1 MLNKNTTQKKIKILF
16 RLRSMETGGVQNV
29 FLDIWRN
36 LPKDKF
42 EITLMLNLY
51 QGELLSEIP
60 KDIKL
65 IVLAKGKEQMSKN
78 SFIQKIQLGLRRLKL
93 EIYDRFPTLLY
104 TQKVKDEY
112 DIEVSCGYAEFEMVL
127 NSPQKSKKV
136 GWFHTDVSYDKN
148 LKRVQK
154 RINLMKQFDWM
165 VFCSAQSRQIIKDLH
180 SVTYPNSSIIY
191 NAIKINE
198 ARKKAEAF
206 PVSYDTKPVFSS
218 MGRLHSRKGYDML
231 VKIHKRLIDEGLT
244 HSIVVAGGGNE
255 MNNLQSQIKELSVEK
270 TFILLG
276 NQTNPFPYIKA
287 SDFFVMPTRSESYP
301 LTIGEVM
308 GLHKPMIST
317 NVGGI
322 PEMIDDGIDGILVEP
337 NEESI
342 YQGMKKFLTNP
353 EFVAKIQQGT
363 YNADEKFDNE
373 KIYMQLTELFERLA
387 KD

>member
-1 MLNKNTTQKKIKILF
+1 MLNNKKIKILF
-16 RLRSMETGGVQNV
+16 RLRSMETGGVQKV

-42 EITLMLNLY
+42 DITLMLNLY

-65 IVLAKGKEQMSKN
+65 IVLAKGKEQMPNNPILRNLS
-78 SFIQKIQLGLRRLKL
+78 LALRRLKL
-93 EIYDRFPTLLY
+93 EIYDKFPALLY
-104 TQKVKDEY
+104 ARKVKEQY
-112 DIEVSCGYAEFEMVL
+112 DIEVSCGYSEFEMVL

-165 VFCSAQSRQIIKDLH
+165 VFCSAQSRKIIKDLYGI
-180 SVTYPNSSIIY
+180 TYPNSSVIY
-191 NAIKINE
+191 NAIKIDE

-206 PVSYDTKPVFSS
+206 PVNYNIKPVFSS

-231 VKIHKRLIDEGLT
+231 VKIHKRLLNEGLT
-244 HSIVVAGGGNE
+244 HSIAVAGGGNE
-255 MNNLQSQIKELSVEK
+255 MENLKNQIKELGIEK
-270 TFILLG
+270 TFLLLD
-276 NQTNPFPYIKA
+276 NQQNPFPYIKA
-287 SDFFVMPTRSESYP
+287 SDFFVLPTRSESYP

-308 GLHKPMIST
+308 GLHKPIVST
-317 NVGGI
+317 AVGGI
-322 PEMIDDGIDGILVEP
+322 PEMIENGVDGILVEP

-342 YQGMKKFLTNP
+342 YLGMKKFLTD
-353 EFVAKIQQGT
+353 KILVNTIIEGT
-363 YNADEKFDNE
+363 YNADEKFDNQ
-373 KIYMQLTELFERLA
+373 KIYNQLTELFERLA
-387 KD
+387 LGTMP